1 MNPDPNH
8 SESLIWFAIMLAIV
22 TGHIFIALFMILIV
36 LETA

>member
-1 MNPDPNH
+1 MKPDPNNG
-8 SESLIWFAIMLAIV
+8 ERLIWFAIMLAIA